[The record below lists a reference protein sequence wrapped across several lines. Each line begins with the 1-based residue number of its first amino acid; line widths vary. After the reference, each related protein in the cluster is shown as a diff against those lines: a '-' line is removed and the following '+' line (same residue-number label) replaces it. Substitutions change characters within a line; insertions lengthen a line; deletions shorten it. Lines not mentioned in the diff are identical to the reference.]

1 MKYTPKNVFI
11 LEDGRYK
18 EISYEEHHK
27 LQKIDKAYADKLFLL
42 LHGSL
47 MEVTEDTYRIYH
59 KTRRRQKYID
69 ECSYK
74 NRDFSYDSLDTEEML
89 GEDIFADESIDVE
102 KQVEDKM
109 MISLLYKAIKLL
121 PEEDKKL
128 LRLHFFQNLS
138 ENKLAEMYGISQ
150 QAINK
155 RLRKIYD
162 KIKII
167 LES

>member
-1 MKYTPKNVFI
+1 
-11 LEDGRYK
+11 
-18 EISYEEHHK
+18 
-27 LQKIDKAYADKLFLL
+27 
-42 LHGSL
+42 
-47 MEVTEDTYRIYH
+47 
-59 KTRRRQKYID
+59 
-69 ECSYK
+69 
-74 NRDFSYDSLDTEEML
+74 
-89 GEDIFADESIDVE
+89 
-102 KQVEDKM
+102 M

>member
-27 LQKIDKAYADKLFLL
+27 LQKTDKAYADKLFLL

-59 KTRRRQKYID
+59 KTRCRQKYID

-74 NRDFSYDSLDTEEML
+74 NRDFSYDSLGKCL
-89 GEDIFADESIDVE
+89 NLAKRESC
-102 KQVEDKM
+102 
-109 MISLLYKAIKLL
+109 
-121 PEEDKKL
+121 
-128 LRLHFFQNLS
+128 
-138 ENKLAEMYGISQ
+138 YGIISMT
-150 QAINK
+150 
-155 RLRKIYD
+155 LS
-162 KIKII
+162 
-167 LES
+167 L